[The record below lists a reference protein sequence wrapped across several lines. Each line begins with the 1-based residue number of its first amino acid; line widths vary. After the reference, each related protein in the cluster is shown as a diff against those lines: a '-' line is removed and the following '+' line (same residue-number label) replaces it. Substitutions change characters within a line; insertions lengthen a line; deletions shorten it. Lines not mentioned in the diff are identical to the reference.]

1 MIKRK
6 DENMKFKTYATMALL
21 FLVGV
26 FFVGN
31 NNVHAEKYTGQAIWP
46 SEHIDN
52 IYIKKVRSDGTGKYQ
67 QARFIRRSEDNK
79 FVYCLQPFADINNNY
94 VYNVTRQD
102 YETILGLSKE
112 QWKRASLLA
121 YYGYGYNQDGYNH
134 SEKKWYV
141 ISQVL
146 IWRTVE
152 PNADIYFTN
161 TLNGT
166 RNDSLFVNEIAELES
181 LVANHKT
188 TPSFDLGNH
197 TMTIDSILN
206 LNDNNGV
213 LSKYD
218 ISSSN
223 NLSVSKSGNT
233 LSIKANSIGNGSI
246 TFTKHSNL
254 YDSDPVLYYT
264 DGSQNVFRVGNLDPV
279 TSLINIKIIGGKVTI
294 HKLDRDSGSSTAS
307 GDATLEGAKYG
318 IFDSNGNQIETLI
331 TNADGTVQSG
341 NLPYLGKYTIRELLA
356 SKGYELDKTEYS
368 FEISENDLYPNV
380 TVYEQVIRKQ
390 IIIRK
395 YYANGETGKLNPEEN
410 IIFKFY
416 DKRGKEV
423 ASVKTDKDGYAI
435 LNLPYGT
442 YTGKQITTSKGHEKV
457 DDFEVTI
464 DENSPE
470 VIKLSFTNAPIKARL
485 KVVKID
491 AETKKVIARSKIK
504 FKIFDID
511 RNEYVCQT
519 IAYPNAKTIC
529 EYETDENGMFY
540 SPFELKTGRYR
551 LEEIDQKLDGYLWN
565 KESKEF
571 VIDENSDFNTDN
583 ELGVIF
589 EVQFENKQVKGKV
602 EIKKNG
608 ETLVI
613 KDGYYKYEK
622 MPLANTEFE
631 IKAAEDII
639 IGGKQYY
646 KKGDVVA
653 VIKTDENGI
662 ASLDNLPLGKYI
674 LSEKKTNENLVLDK
688 KEYLFE
694 LKYQDQYTET
704 IIQKFEFDNQYKKGT
719 LDFKKT
725 DLTTGKEIPNTKV
738 EIYYIDKD
746 NNRKLVF
753 TGITDENG
761 NIKISDLFVGK
772 FVIVETD
779 AATGYRL
786 SDEKVIFEI
795 KENGEIVKAEMTNEK
810 IKSTIKIHKVDENG
824 NPLQGVK
831 IGIYDLDNNLIYSG
845 ITDENGD
852 IEVELEYGSY
862 YFQEIETIDGY
873 ILSDEKVYFDVNS
886 DGEIIQKTLVNEI
899 KEIEVPNTLSDSY
912 TNIIAGV
919 IVLAGASL
927 IVISSKKKK
936 K

>member
-1 MIKRK
+1 
-6 DENMKFKTYATMALL
+6 MKFKTYATMALL

-134 SEKKWYV
+134 SEKKWYA

-188 TPSFDLGNH
+188 TPSFDLGNN
-197 TMTIDSILN
+197 TMTIDGTLN

-279 TSLINIKIIGGKVTI
+279 TSLLNIKVIGGKVTI

-318 IFDSNGNQIETLI
+318 IFDSNGNQIETLV

-416 DKRGKEV
+416 DKRGNEV
-423 ASVKTDKDGYAI
+423 ASIKTDKDGYAT

-457 DDFEVTI
+457 DDFDVTI

-540 SPFELKTGRYR
+540 SPFELKAGRYI

-571 VIDENSDFNTDN
+571 VIDENSDFNNDN

-589 EVQFENKQVKGKV
+589 EVQFENKQVKGKI

-704 IIQKFEFDNQYKKGT
+704 IIQTFEFDNQYKKGT

-786 SDEKVIFEI
+786 SDEEVTFEI

-873 ILSDEKVYFDVNS
+873 VLSEEKVYFDVNS
-886 DGEIIQKTLVNEI
+886 DGEIIQKTLVNKI

-912 TNIIAGV
+912 TNIIAG
-919 IVLAGASL
+919 IVVLVGSSL